1 MTWSVLRP
9 TPAPVPV
16 VIGTVADFP
25 PGSITK
31 LDLAATF
38 NDTMRPPPT
47 RFILEGHPWYRRMS
61 MIAQERWE
69 QQFPPI
75 VGQRMPVPVII
86 VHDEQRGLL
95 ALYNR
100 DTHSSCQIF
109 WFPNTSFFSDPC
121 HGATYTYTGA
131 YVRGPAPRSLDRF
144 GVTVNKNGEV
154 LVDVK
159 QFTKGEAAP

>member
-1 MTWSVLRP
+1 MQLQVQQRTINLRPHLVVLALVLLTSSMTWSVLRP

-75 VGQRMPVPVII
+75 VGQRM
-86 VHDEQRGLL
+86 R
-95 ALYNR
+95 
-100 DTHSSCQIF
+100 
-109 WFPNTSFFSDPC
+109 PC
-121 HGATYTYTGA
+121 
-131 YVRGPAPRSLDRF
+131 P
-144 GVTVNKNGEV
+144 
-154 LVDVK
+154 
-159 QFTKGEAAP
+159 